1 MPTIYIDGTA
11 YEVEEG
17 KNLLEAC
24 LNLGLDLPYFC
35 WHPSMGSIGSCRQC
49 AMVQYQNEEDTRGRI
64 IMGCMT
70 PVTEGARL
78 SLEGETASEFRKSV
92 IESLM
97 LNHPHD
103 CPVCAEG
110 GECHL
115 QDMTVMVGHR
125 DRNYRGKKNTHR
137 NQYLGPLINHEM
149 NRCISCYRCV
159 RFYQDYAGGTDLAAL
174 ASHDHVYFGRHQD
187 GVLQSE
193 FAGNLVEVCPTGVF
207 TDKPLLNDY
216 SRKWD
221 LQSAPSVCV
230 GCAVGCNTSP
240 GERYGRLKRIQ
251 NRYNQQVNGYFLCDR
266 GRFGADFVNSESRLN
281 FAGVRQDDGS
291 YQAIKADVALS
302 MVAGLCQQGT
312 VAGIGSPR
320 ASVEANYLL
329 RRFVGSKHFST
340 GMGDVEST
348 LVQQVVDTL
357 STTRAISPSIDQIE
371 SADAV
376 LILGEDVSNTAPRL
390 ALALR
395 EAARNKAREMAA
407 EMRLE
412 PWMDAAI
419 KNLAQDQC
427 SPVFIAGVHESRL
440 NDIAEIS
447 VSLAPD
453 DIARLGFAIAEEI
466 AGRRASDSVEN
477 LNADLS
483 ALASTIA
490 SVLKAAKN
498 PLIVSGT
505 SLLNVAVVESARAI
519 AEALFTGE
527 QSALLSLTVP
537 ECNSLG
543 VAMLAG
549 GDGLSCGEGMAFK
562 DLMESASQGNIDTLV
577 VLENDLYRRA
587 PSEQIVQLLE
597 NIKQLVVLDS
607 LDNATL
613 SKSQIALP
621 VATFAES
628 EGTLVSSEGR
638 AQRYY
643 PVFVAEDDRLASW
656 QWLSELGQVLGLS
669 GFDQLEHFDQVEQAC
684 AEEIPALSGITAAA
698 PEHQFRNR
706 GLKIP
711 RQPNRYSGRTAMR
724 ADVSVH
730 EPKQPVDE
738 DSPLSFSM
746 EGLSVGQP
754 SSLMSYSWSPGWNS
768 NQSIQKFQDEAG
780 GEIKGGSAGVRLIT
794 PGHGVEAHTNSVPEA
809 FQPSSTK
816 LLLVPVYRVFG
827 SDELSAKAPAIA
839 ELAGEPQ
846 LILCP
851 EDASNFQVVEGDGIA
866 ITAAGS
872 TADTRALDTSTVTLE
887 VIVDSSMVKGCI
899 GYTVGMWGTESLV
912 AGSVVT
918 LEKAIGWQRQQ
929 PQIIA
934 TDNPNAPNPRSQ
946 HVQIGAS
953 HV

>member
-1 MPTIYIDGTA
+1 MPTIYIDGQA

-64 IMGCMT
+64 VMGCMT
-70 PVTEGARL
+70 PVTDGARL
-78 SLEGETASEFRKSV
+78 SLKGDTASEFRASV

-115 QDMTVMVGHR
+115 QDMTVKVGHR
-125 DRNYRGKKNTHR
+125 DRHYRGLKNTHR

-159 RFYQDYAGGTDLAAL
+159 RFYRDYAGGTDLAAL

-207 TDKPLLNDY
+207 TDKPLVNDY

-221 LQSAPSVCV
+221 LQSAPSICV

-291 YQAIKADVALS
+291 YQAIKADDALS
-302 MVAGLCQQGT
+302 QVASLCQKGA

-329 RRFVGSKHFST
+329 RRLVGDSHFCS
-340 GMGDVEST
+340 GMSDVEHA
-348 LVQQVVDTL
+348 LVQQVAEAL
-357 STTRAISPSIDQIE
+357 STTRAVSPSLHQIE

-395 EAARNKAREMAA
+395 QSARNKARQMA
-407 EMRLE
+407 EDMRLE

-419 KNLAQDQC
+419 RNLAQNQY

-440 NDIAEIS
+440 EDIAAAS

-453 DIARLGFAIAEEI
+453 DIARLGFAVAAEI
-466 AGRRASDSVEN
+466 SGSH
-477 LNADLS
+477 LPGLGHLS
-483 ALASTIA
+483 TLVGTIA
-490 SVLKAAKN
+490 SALKAAKK

-505 SLLNVAVVESARAI
+505 SLMNSAVIESAVAVVE
-519 AEALFTGE
+519 
-527 QSALLSLTVP
+527 ALLSEEKNTLLSLSVP
-537 ECNSLG
+537 ECNSMGVTLLDGGKGLG
-543 VAMLAG
+543 FNVLA
-549 GDGLSCGEGMAFK
+549 
-562 DLMESASQGNIDTLV
+562 ESAAQGDIDTLI

-587 PSEQIVQLLE
+587 PTETVDQLLG

-613 SKSQIALP
+613 SASYLALP
-621 VATFAES
+621 AATFAES
-628 EGTLVSSEGR
+628 EGTFVSSEGR

-669 GFDQLEHFDQVEQAC
+669 GFDQLAHFDQVEQTC
-684 AEEIPALSGITAAA
+684 ADEIPALSGITAAA
-698 PEHQFRNR
+698 PDHLFRNR

-711 RQPNRYSGRTAMR
+711 RQPARYSGRTAVR
-724 ADVSVH
+724 ANVSVH
-730 EPKQPVDE
+730 EPKQPVDNE
-738 DSPLSFSM
+738 SPLSFSM
-746 EGLSVGQP
+746 EGLGVGQP

-768 NQSIQKFQDEAG
+768 NQSIQKFQNEAG
-780 GEIKGGSAGVRLIT
+780 GEIKGGSSGIRLIS
-794 PGHGVEAHTNSVPEA
+794 PGEGAKIESLSVPDA
-809 FQPSSTK
+809 FHPSNTD

-827 SDELSAKAPAIA
+827 SDELSRQAPAIA
-839 ELAGEPQ
+839 ELSGDAQ
-846 LILCP
+846 LVVRSENVNKL
-851 EDASNFQVVEGDGIA
+851 QVADGDGVVVVVD
-866 ITAAGS
+866 GS
-872 TADTRALDTSTVTLE
+872 EVVLE
-887 VIVDSSMVKGCI
+887 VLVDDSIAEGC
-899 GYTVGMWGTESLV
+899 VGFTMGMPGTESLV
-912 AGSVVT
+912 IGIGSMVS
-918 LEKAIGWQRQQ
+918 LRRAENWQPRK
-929 PQIIA
+929 PQLIA
-934 TDNPNAPNPRSQ
+934 TDNPNAPSPDTRGQ
-946 HVQIGAS
+946 RGVPY
-953 HV
+953 V